1 MTKKAFI
8 IFLSTVFSLYFL
20 LNYYVFIRGWQALP
34 VTPSL
39 RKIYIVVFS
48 IAFISYILSRFLER
62 TRWVKLSEPFTWI
75 GSLWLAAMFYF
86 FLIIVLIDL
95 VRLLDYIIGFLP
107 DSVYSPTGNFK
118 LVIAISVMSIVIIA
132 LIAGFINARNPII
145 KRLNIQ
151 IQKKA
156 KGLKEIKI
164 VAVSD
169 IHMGMLVKRRMIFR
183 LVKTIIRLRPDIVLI
198 VGDMLDEVIDPIIK
212 YNLGE
217 PFRRIKAPLGVY
229 AITGNHEYIGGI
241 VKSIKYIESLGIRML
256 KDDVIKIA
264 DTFYLAG
271 RYDYDIS
278 RFTKEKRKE
287 LDDLLKDIDNSYPL
301 ILLDHQPFHLE
312 KAVECGVD
320 LQLSGHTHHGQI
332 WPFNLITKAIFEVSR
347 GYKKKGD
354 THFYVSNGFGTWGP
368 PIRIGNRP
376 EVVSIKMV
384 MADS

>member
-1 MTKKAFI
+1 MNKKAFI

-34 VTPSL
+34 NVSSL
-39 RKIYIVVFS
+39 RIIYISVFS
-48 IAFISYILSRFLER
+48 IVFISYILSRFLER

-75 GSLWLAAMFYF
+75 GSIWLLAMFYF
-86 FLIIVLIDL
+86 FLFIVLIDI
-95 VRLLDYIIGFLP
+95 VRLLDHLFHFLP
-107 DSVYSPTGNFK
+107 DKNLKPVT
-118 LVIAISVMSIVIIA
+118 AISVAGIVILA
-132 LIAGFINARNPII
+132 LIAGFVNARNPII

-151 IQKKA
+151 IPKKA
-156 KGLKEIKI
+156 KGIKELKV

-217 PFRRIKAPLGVY
+217 PFRRIKASLGVY

-241 VKSIKYIESLGIRML
+241 EKSIQYIESLGIRVL
-256 KDDVIKIA
+256 KDEVLKIA
-264 DTFYLAG
+264 DAFYLAG
-271 RYDYDIS
+271 RYDHDIN
-278 RFTKEKRKE
+278 RFTKDRRKE
-287 LDDLLKDIDNSYPL
+287 LNELLKYIDTSYPL

-312 KAVECGVD
+312 KAVESGVD
-320 LQLSGHTHHGQI
+320 LQLSGHTHHGQV
-332 WPFNLITKAIFEVSR
+332 WPLHLITKAIFEVSS
-347 GYKKKGD
+347 GYKKKGE

-376 EVVSIKMV
+376 EIVSIKLI